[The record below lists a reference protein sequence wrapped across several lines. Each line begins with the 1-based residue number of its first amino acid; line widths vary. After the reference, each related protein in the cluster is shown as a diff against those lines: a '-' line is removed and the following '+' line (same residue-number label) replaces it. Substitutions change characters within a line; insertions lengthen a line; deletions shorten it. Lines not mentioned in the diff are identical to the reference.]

1 MSEDKLKF
9 WDERA
14 HLSDLAGSN
23 DFGIKNFEMSTI
35 EKFIEDGMK
44 VLDLGCGSGTS
55 AFHFARNK
63 DIDITGL
70 DFSSKMI
77 DQANF
82 DMKDRGFDSNK
93 MRFFVEDI
101 KKISDSPHI
110 KNQKYDL
117 VITERVIIN
126 LDSWD
131 EQKKAILDIMEF
143 VKKDGRYLMCENL
156 QEGLDNLNKMRN
168 KIDLEPIE
176 KPWHNRYLFKN
187 EIESINEVEIVD
199 SIDFSSTYYFF
210 SRIINAGVASI
221 EKTSPSYDAP
231 VNQLSFDLKD
241 HLDLSNLNIGQTRL
255 WVIKNLEN

>member
-93 MRFFVEDI
+93 MRFFLSLSHLI
-101 KKISDSPHI
+101 PLIS
-110 KNQKYDL
+110 Q
-117 VITERVIIN
+117 
-126 LDSWD
+126 
-131 EQKKAILDIMEF
+131 
-143 VKKDGRYLMCENL
+143 
-156 QEGLDNLNKMRN
+156 
-168 KIDLEPIE
+168 
-176 KPWHNRYLFKN
+176 
-187 EIESINEVEIVD
+187 
-199 SIDFSSTYYFF
+199 
-210 SRIINAGVASI
+210 
-221 EKTSPSYDAP
+221 
-231 VNQLSFDLKD
+231 
-241 HLDLSNLNIGQTRL
+241 LDLLVMLPQLLHWSSGEQMLL
-255 WVIKNLEN
+255 

>member
-1 MSEDKLKF
+1 
-9 WDERA
+9 
-14 HLSDLAGSN
+14 
-23 DFGIKNFEMSTI
+23 MSTLD
-35 EKFIEDGMK
+35 KFIEDGMK

-55 AFHFARNK
+55 AFHFAKNK

-70 DFSSKMI
+70 DFSPKMI

-101 KKISDSPHI
+101 KKISDSPHV

-143 VKKDGRYLMCENL
+143 VKDGKYLMCENL
-156 QEGLDNLNKMRN
+156 QED
-168 KIDLEPIE
+168 
-176 KPWHNRYLFKN
+176 
-187 EIESINEVEIVD
+187 
-199 SIDFSSTYYFF
+199 
-210 SRIINAGVASI
+210 
-221 EKTSPSYDAP
+221 
-231 VNQLSFDLKD
+231 
-241 HLDLSNLNIGQTRL
+241 
-255 WVIKNLEN
+255 